1 VEPASST
8 QVLAVKGGFPSPTTH
23 DFRPRSTPSAWRAF
37 PFAREIP
44 ANSRPRRE
52 VRVGHRPGFRAKT
65 TASSELGSK
74 FWRDPTMAESEP
86 SGAPGESSSDP
97 APQPS
102 TSRPPPLESNTA
114 ALASAETNTAE
125 PHRDDPHAPPG
136 HPTPGHPTSGHPTPG
151 HPTPGFLS
159 LCMGALGVVY
169 GDIGTS
175 PLYALREC
183 FNGEHGLPVTTANV
197 YGVLS
202 LIFWSLTITISIK
215 YVAYVLRADN
225 GGEGGV
231 LALMA
236 LALSKDR
243 SAGRQRVIL
252 MLGLFGAALLYGDG
266 MITPAISVLSAV
278 EGVGVITDTFD
289 HAIIPIT
296 IVILVMLFLVQRRG
310 SAKVGAV
317 FGPVM
322 VVWFTTLGAL
332 GVAQIV
338 RHPKIITALSP
349 YYAFSF
355 FQQNGTAGL
364 VVLGAVFLVV
374 TGGEAL
380 YADMGHFGREPIRR
394 TWFLFVLPALVL
406 NYLGQGALLL
416 ARPSA
421 AAQPFF
427 ELAPRWALV
436 PLVALSTFATIIAS
450 QALIS
455 GAYSL
460 TNQAT
465 MLGFLPRF
473 HVRHTSEH
481 EIGQIY
487 VPLVNYALM
496 IATVLLVIGFGS
508 STKLAA
514 AYGVAVTTTMLI
526 TTSLAY
532 VVARRSWGW
541 PPSHAVGV
549 TLLLLF
555 VDIAFFYATVL
566 KIPHG
571 GWVPLAIGALILT
584 IMLTWRSGRALVA
597 QRITEEIIPLEDFFE
612 VMHVEMPARVPG
624 TAVFLASNSDGTPPP
639 LMQNFRFNRVVHK
652 QVILL
657 TVITEQVP
665 YVDDHLRVEMT
676 ELEEGFVRI
685 LAHYGFME
693 VPDLSALLARP
704 DTPSPP
710 VEHTT
715 FFLGREAV
723 TITDRPG
730 LARWRKVLFSFLSR
744 NSAKVTTFFS
754 LPSDRVIEIGGQ
766 VDL

>member
-1 VEPASST
+1 
-8 QVLAVKGGFPSPTTH
+8 
-23 DFRPRSTPSAWRAF
+23 
-37 PFAREIP
+37 
-44 ANSRPRRE
+44 
-52 VRVGHRPGFRAKT
+52 
-65 TASSELGSK
+65 
-74 FWRDPTMAESEP
+74 MAESDTR
-86 SGAPGESSSDP
+86 GAPSLSSATPAPALPSSSSAPDAPRVGASPGSLPPDP
-97 APQPS
+97 AQHSPS
-102 TSRPPPLESNTA
+102 TPPSHKLLPLC
-114 ALASAETNTAE
+114 L
-125 PHRDDPHAPPG
+125 
-136 HPTPGHPTSGHPTPG
+136 
-151 HPTPGFLS
+151 
-159 LCMGALGVVY
+159 GALGVVY

-183 FNGEHGLPVTTANV
+183 FNGEHGLAVTQANV

-202 LIFWSLTITISIK
+202 LIFWSLTITVSIK

-225 GGEGGV
+225 GGEGGE

-243 SAGRQRVIL
+243 SAGRQRIIL
-252 MLGLFGAALLYGDG
+252 LLGLFGAALLYGDG

-289 HAIIPIT
+289 NAIIPIT
-296 IVILVMLFLVQRRG
+296 IFILVMLFSVQRRG
-310 SAKVGAV
+310 TAKVGAV

-322 VVWFTTLGAL
+322 IVWFLTIAAL
-332 GVAQIV
+332 GLGQIIQ
-338 RHPKIITALSP
+338 HPQIIKSLNP
-349 YYAFSF
+349 YYGYAFF
-355 FQQNGTAGL
+355 AKNGLSGL
-364 VVLGAVFLVV
+364 LVLGAVFLVV

-394 TWFLFVLPALVL
+394 TWYSFVLPALVL

-416 ARPSA
+416 QDPSA
-421 AAQPFF
+421 VAQPFF
-427 ELAPRWALV
+427 ELAPRWSLV
-436 PLVALSTFATIIAS
+436 PLVVLSTCATIIAS

-455 GAYSL
+455 GAFSM

-473 HVRHTSEH
+473 HVQHTSEH
-481 EIGQIY
+481 EMGQIY
-487 VPLVNYALM
+487 VPLVNYSLM
-496 IATVLLVIGFGS
+496 VATVLLVIGFGS

-526 TTSLAY
+526 TTALAY

-541 PPSHAVGV
+541 HPALAIGV
-549 TLLLLF
+549 TLLFLV
-555 VDIAFFYATVL
+555 VDVAFFYATVL

-571 GWVPLAIGALILT
+571 GWVPLVIGAAVLV

-612 VMHVEMPARVPG
+612 VMHVELPARVPG
-624 TAVFLASNSDGTPPP
+624 TAVFLTSNSDGTPPP

-657 TVITEQVP
+657 TVKTEPVPFVEEHNRVQV
-665 YVDDHLRVEMT
+665 T
-676 ELEEGFVRI
+676 QLEEGFVRI

-723 TITDRPG
+723 SITDRPG
-730 LARWRKVLFSFLSR
+730 LARWRKVLFAFLSR
-744 NSAKVTTFFS
+744 NAAKVTTFFR